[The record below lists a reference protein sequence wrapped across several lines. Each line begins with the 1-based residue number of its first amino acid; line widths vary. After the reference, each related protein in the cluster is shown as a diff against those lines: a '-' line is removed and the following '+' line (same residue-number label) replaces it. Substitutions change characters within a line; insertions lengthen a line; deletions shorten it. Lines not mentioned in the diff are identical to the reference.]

1 MEIICPY
8 CCHRF
13 DASHMV
19 FRMEKTQ
26 EEIYMQGMNDEEDEY
41 VDEQL
46 VKYYEQYEQLPHEQA
61 LMRARELSGGN
72 RTIDIFPT
80 EMGPEVTDYNV
91 QLMRDYHF
99 VPELTY
105 QGRRLKKRLC
115 PNCHH
120 EVVKGSGLYEMKLIA
135 MYGSTNSGKTVYL
148 SALESVLAHDPRIA
162 DMPVS
167 YDEDLSY
174 QGNEEQQELH
184 EEQYEKLIEDG
195 ELYSATTGGIR
206 VEPQAFLYTYRTPDQ
221 RLTDRQKR
229 KVLVV
234 FCDIAGE
241 DLNRESSLQK
251 TGFYLRYADG
261 LICLIDATKLPG
273 VKTLLEERTELRET
287 GRVASTVLS
296 SSKAID
302 TLTSYMTGEFGD
314 RGIPIPAAM
323 VLTKI
328 DELEGLPLP
337 GEGSGEIVDHI
348 CNGYSPNDDPNDD
361 HISFFNQRAARLMN
375 ANVQRLLL
383 NLGGKKLGEKI
394 ASCFTNYSFFAVS
407 ALGQAPQI
415 QGDKKILPEPLRP
428 LRVTEPYYW
437 LLAKKNCIPYH
448 YLEQWLNEK
457 EQKVY
462 NLQFYYYE
470 RERFKDAPDK
480 LKEERAKRFSGK
492 GWKGPRS
499 RDRI

>member
-13 DASHMV
+13 DASQMV
-19 FRMEKTQ
+19 FRLEKTQ
-26 EEIYMQGMNDEEDEY
+26 EEIYMAGMSDEEEEY
-41 VDEQL
+41 VDEKL
-46 VKYYEQYEQLPHEQA
+46 VSYYERYEQLPHEQA

-72 RTIDIFPT
+72 RVVEIIPN
-80 EMGPEVTDYNV
+80 EMGPEVTDYNMAM
-91 QLMRDYHF
+91 MRDYHF

-120 EVVKGSGLYEMKLIA
+120 EVVKGAGLYEMKLIA

-148 SALESVLAHDPRIA
+148 SALEAVLSHDPRIA

-174 QGNEEQQELH
+174 QGNEEQREAH
-184 EEQYEKLIEDG
+184 EEQYEKLIVDG
-195 ELYSATTGGIR
+195 ELYAATTGGIR

-241 DLNRESSLQK
+241 DLTKESSLQK
-251 TGFYLRYADG
+251 TGFYLRHADG
-261 LICLIDATKLPG
+261 LICLMDATNMPG
-273 VKTLLEERTELRET
+273 VKTLMEEKSEMRET
-287 GRVASTVLS
+287 RRGSNSVVDTAR
-296 SSKAID
+296 AID
-302 TLTSYMTGEFGD
+302 ILTSYMTAEFGD
-314 RGIPIPAAM
+314 KGIPIPAAM
-323 VLTKI
+323 VMTKI

-337 GEGSGEIVDHI
+337 GEGSTEIVDHI
-348 CNGYSPNDDPNDD
+348 CNGYSVNDDPNDD
-361 HISFFNQRAARLMN
+361 HISYFNQQAARLMN
-375 ANVQRLLL
+375 SNVQRLLL

-394 ASCFTNYSFFAVS
+394 VSCFSNYTFFAVS
-407 ALGQAPQI
+407 ALGQSPEI
-415 QGDKKILPEPLRP
+415 QGGHKILPEQLRP

-448 YLEQWLNEK
+448 YLEQWKNEK
-457 EQKVY
+457 EQRIY
-462 NLQFYYYE
+462 NLAFYYYE
-470 RERFKDAPDK
+470 RERYKDAPAK

-492 GWKGPRS
+492 GWLGPRS